1 MRYLLLLPLLFACS
15 GGQLA
20 PKTQRAVDSFQ
31 CYVDVLAPYTDEVLD
46 TAELVRDVIQ
56 GKADVS
62 RVLALLGCTARE
74 IREIGAKL
82 EACTPRVEPVVEEG

>member
-1 MRYLLLLPLLFACS
+1 MRYLIPLLFLFGCAS
-15 GGQLA
+15 GQLA
-20 PKTQRAVDSFQ
+20 PRTQRAVDSFQ

-46 TAELVRDVIQ
+46 TADLVRDVIQ

-62 RVLALLGCTARE
+62 RVLALLGCSARE